1 VLYAVSSFKRRLTLP
16 GGKTMIRE
24 FKGGEI
30 MWSGAQ
36 THIGEN
42 VGETPT
48 HVIMIELK

>member
-1 VLYAVSSFKRRLTLP
+1 VLT
-16 GGKTMIRE
+16 RE
-24 FKGGEI
+24 FKPGDV

-42 VGETPT
+42 VGKTPT